1 MDKRYEVYALADAHF
16 YETPDRLAGAGEA
29 APLYATARRAV
40 PEGWEATRVGDWLT
54 LSPLGPDGTPAAGPA
69 QGWKIHASA
78 TRANAEEIAAAV
90 WDYCVPRRIPFKFVP
105 GPHLLHLRNTKY
117 AARDSSG
124 KFVTVYP
131 ADEEQLH
138 TVLSELGALL
148 KGFEGPY
155 ILTDLR
161 WGDGPLYVRYG
172 AFARR
177 FVVDERGSLVPAVL
191 DGDGRLVPDRR
202 APSFQVPEWVT
213 LPAFLEPHLAARN
226 TTTVGELPYRIEKA
240 LHFSNGG
247 GVYAG
252 TDLRDGRKVVLKEGR
267 PHAGLASDGADA
279 IARLEREKRALEAV
293 SGTGVVPEVRDWF
306 TLGDHRFLVMDFVE
320 GRPLNAFFAERHPLL
335 SPDPAPGAVAA
346 YTTWAVRIHRAVE
359 RAVEKVHARGIVF
372 NDLHVFNVMVAPDEE
387 SVFLIDFEAAAR
399 AEENGRQVVAHPGFF
414 APADRRGAEVDRYA
428 LACLRLALFLPVTTL
443 FVVDRGKAAHLA
455 EVIAEQF
462 PDVPRDFLDEA
473 VAEITR
479 APSERG
485 GPVTGGAGTG
495 ARSTVPAVP
504 AVPSVPASR
513 VEPGDWP
520 HSRDSMVK
528 AILASATPERDD
540 RLFPGDVAQFSDGGG
555 LGLAHGAAGV
565 LYALAAT
572 GADRYDEGE
581 LWLLDHTAPAPTGTP
596 LGFYDGLAGVAHVLD
611 LLGHRQRALD
621 LVDGILRERW
631 QNLSSDLHGGLA
643 GLGLVLGHL
652 AHMTG
657 EPELRE
663 RAEEAADILVR
674 RLAEPAAGAPRR
686 RAGLLR
692 GASGPAL
699 FLLRHY
705 EATGER
711 ALLDAAA
718 SALRR
723 DLECCVER
731 ENGALEVDE
740 GWRTMPYLGD
750 GSVGVGLV
758 LDEYL
763 AAAAGGPW
771 TSPYDSEPPGG
782 AARGGRSATGGAQS
796 PAGADGPTTGGTR
809 PPAAD
814 DGRTIPGDE
823 RTTAGGRPGHA
834 NTGTAAADDRPATP
848 GALSATR
855 ADARA
860 AADDRRATAVG
871 GPGHGSTGPTSEG
884 AGPAAGRG
892 GPAARSAGPV
902 IGGDGRVAGSGGPGA
917 ERAAGNGAHTADAFE
932 RARAGIVTAATSRF
946 YAQPGLFQGRAG
958 MILHLA
964 RTTAPGAT
972 RARLERQIDGLGW
985 LAMSYQGQLA
995 FPGHQMMR
1003 LSMDLA
1009 TGTAGCLLAL
1019 AAALDEGAG
1028 AHLPFLPP
1036 PHRRPH

>member
-16 YETPDRLAGAGEA
+16 YETPDRLAGDGP
-29 APLYATARRAV
+29 APLFDTARRPV
-40 PEGWEATRVGDWLT
+40 PEGWTTARTGDWLT
-54 LSPLGPDGTPAAGPA
+54 LTPLDADGSPAPGPA

-78 TRANAEEIAAAV
+78 TRANAERIASIV

-117 AARDSSG
+117 AGRDTSG

-131 ADEEQLH
+131 RDEERLH
-138 TVLSELGALL
+138 TVLRELGALL
-148 KGFEGPY
+148 EGFEGPY

-161 WGDGPLYVRYG
+161 WYDGPLYVRYG
-172 AFARR
+172 AFARMY
-177 FVVDERGSLVPAVL
+177 VVDDRGSLVPAVR
-191 DGDGRLVPDRR
+191 DGAGTLVPDRR

-213 LPAFLEPHLAARN
+213 LPPFLQPHLAARN

-252 TDLRDGRKVVLKEGR
+252 TDTRDGHRVVLKEGR

-279 IARLEREKRALEAV
+279 ITRLEREKRALEAV

-306 TLGDHRFLVMDFVE
+306 TLGDHRFLVMDLVE
-320 GRPLNAFFAERHPLL
+320 GRPLNSFFAERHPLL
-335 SPDPAPGAVAA
+335 SPDPDPRAVTA
-346 YTTWAVRIHRAVE
+346 YTRWAVRIHRAVE
-359 RAVEKVHARGIVF
+359 RAVARVHARGIVF
-372 NDLHVFNVMVAPDEE
+372 NDLHVFNIMVAPDEE
-387 SVFLIDFEAAAR
+387 SVYLIDFEAAAPVG
-399 AEENGRQVVAHPGFF
+399 ENGRQVVAHPGFF
-414 APADRRGAEVDRYA
+414 APPDRRGADVDRYA

-462 PDVPRDFLDEA
+462 PDVPADFLDDA

-479 APSERG
+479 DVCAD
-485 GPVTGGAGTG
+485 
-495 ARSTVPAVP
+495 VPAPEGHGSGTPVRVTR
-504 AVPSVPASR
+504 VPSAPAFR

-565 LYALAAT
+565 LYALAMT
-572 GADRYDEGE
+572 GAERYDDGE
-581 LWLLDHTAPAPTGTP
+581 RWLLDHTAPAPTGTP
-596 LGFYDGLAGVAHVLD
+596 LGLYDGLAGVAHVLD

-631 QNLSSDLHGGLA
+631 RNLSSDLHGGLS
-643 GLGLVLGHL
+643 GLGLVLGAL
-652 AHMTG
+652 ARSTG
-657 EPELRE
+657 EPGLRE
-663 RAEEAADILVR
+663 RAAEAADIVVR
-674 RLAEPAAGAPRR
+674 RLAEPVPDAPRR

-699 FLLRHY
+699 FLLRQY
-705 EATGER
+705 EETGER
-711 ALLDAAA
+711 RLLDAAGV
-718 SALRR
+718 ALRR
-723 DLECCVER
+723 DLAACVRR
-731 ENGALEVDE
+731 EGGAVEVDE
-740 GWRTMPYLGD
+740 GWRTLPYLGD
-750 GSVGVGLV
+750 GSVGVGAV
-758 LDEYL
+758 LDDH
-763 AAAAGGPW
+763 AAHVADAGGE
-771 TSPYDSEPPGG
+771 D
-782 AARGGRSATGGAQS
+782 
-796 PAGADGPTTGGTR
+796 
-809 PPAAD
+809 
-814 DGRTIPGDE
+814 
-823 RTTAGGRPGHA
+823 AGGG
-834 NTGTAAADDRPATP
+834 
-848 GALSATR
+848 
-855 ADARA
+855 
-860 AADDRRATAVG
+860 
-871 GPGHGSTGPTSEG
+871 
-884 AGPAAGRG
+884 
-892 GPAARSAGPV
+892 
-902 IGGDGRVAGSGGPGA
+902 
-917 ERAAGNGAHTADAFE
+917 FE
-932 RARAGIVTAATSRF
+932 WARAGILTAATSRF

-972 RARLERQIDGLGW
+972 RTRLAEQIAGLGW
-985 LAMSYQGQLA
+985 FAMPYQGQLA

-1003 LSMDLA
+1003 LSMDLG

-1019 AAALDEGAG
+1019 AAALDPDGTGAT

-1036 PHRRPH
+1036 PHRRPS